1 MNDTDIE
8 RVKRRGGFGLAEM
21 RLASF
26 ARVWLAL
33 RSWEAGRG
41 GPWND
46 SDPEF
51 AFFDPRPMSDTRPF
65 TDSMLLE
72 LIKEQASIEGH
83 RFPEDIEKTLSVM
96 LYS

>member
-33 RSWEAGRG
+33 RNNKHDDC
-41 GPWND
+41 PWNNN
-46 SDPEF
+46 DPEF

-72 LIKEQASIEGH
+72 LIREQASIEGH